1 MMQLNVHALMMM
13 IRLCPDRKVV
23 AANVKDD
30 GSDDGVGGGV
40 DRDGGGGA

>member
-1 MMQLNVHALMMM
+1 MMQLNVHARMMM

-30 GSDDGVGGGV
+30 GVGGGV